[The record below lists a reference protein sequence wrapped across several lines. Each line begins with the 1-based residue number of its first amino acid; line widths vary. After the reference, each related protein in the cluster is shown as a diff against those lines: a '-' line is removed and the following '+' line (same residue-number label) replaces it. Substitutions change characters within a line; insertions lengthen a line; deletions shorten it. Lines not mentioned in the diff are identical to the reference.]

1 MIIKVLLLPFCM
13 KKIYDISYEVSN
25 GKKCGNKHYCI
36 KWVIKPSI
44 TSHFQGLEAVL
55 CLVCVLVL
63 LKCLEEILIYW
74 NGIYLLRRGAYLE
87 VISAY
92 QRFHMSSHKK
102 FVPEAGTP

>member
-1 MIIKVLLLPFCM
+1 M

-92 QRFHMSSHKK
+92 QRFHMSSHKN